1 MELKRSRHALTK
13 YRKFI
18 IEFILY
24 IILLIVFVYFY
35 LIDEIRIFTK
45 GSTTL
50 SSRTEKVESFDAPFM
65 TLCFEP
71 SFKPSIL
78 QKHGLPNDFGTF
90 NLLYNALKGMDMEMY
105 QNLTYSYKKD
115 FLIKLELV
123 SEGEINEEK
132 PINFE
137 IQKVVTSRSGL
148 CHLIKYNAS
157 VSVDGEKI
165 RLQFIY
171 KGPKLDKPESA
182 KVLLSS
188 PNGWYGIVLDDWP
201 FYDPTILKIP
211 FEKLQAKR
219 WTAKVSQTD
228 YQYMTGTNNFEECL
242 LEQIKRNSVCKTKCY
257 PLVFN
262 FLPNFTLCSP
272 DEISCMH
279 NLLTIQRKYRYE
291 CLQAKKII
299 QYKASF
305 NPTFNLNSNESDFL
319 FVFFFD
325 KGTKDIK
332 EEVLI
337 VTTASFIGSV
347 GGSLGLFLGFS
358 FFNYLS
364 GIINKVLP

>member
-1 MELKRSRHALTK
+1 MAFERTKNIFKK

-18 IEFILY
+18 IQCILY
-24 IILLIVFVYFY
+24 LILLIVFVNFY
-35 LIDEIRIFTK
+35 LIDEMVNYAK

-50 SSRTEKVESFDAPFM
+50 SSRTEKVEYLAAPYM
-65 TLCFEP
+65 TICLEP
-71 SFKPSIL
+71 PFKTSIL
-78 QKHGLPNDFGTF
+78 KKYGLSQSTKHIKDLFK
-90 NLLYNALKGMDMEMY
+90 ALRELK
-105 QNLTYSYKKD
+105 NLTIYENFSYKHEID
-115 FLIKLELV
+115 FNIRLEVLKNGSKV
-123 SEGEINEEK
+123 PEEIE
-132 PINFE
+132 FG
-137 IQKVVTSRSGL
+137 IQKIVTTRGL
-148 CHLIKYNAS
+148 CHLIKYNVN
-157 VSVDGEKI
+157 VSTNDDMI
-165 RLQFIY
+165 RLSY
-171 KGPKLDKPESA
+171 SSKVPDYDTPEYA
-182 KVLLSS
+182 KILLSS

>member
-171 KGPKLDKPESA
+171 KGLKSDKPESA
-182 KVLLSS
+182 KILLSS
-188 PNGWYGIVLDDWP
+188 SNGWHGIVMDDWP
-201 FYDPTILKIP
+201 SFNPSISKIP
-211 FEKLQAKR
+211 IENQQYL
-219 WTAKVSQTD
+219 AKVSQTD
-228 YQYMTGTNNFEECL
+228 YRYMTGTTNFEQCL
-242 LEQIKRNSVCKTKCY
+242 VEQITRKSTCKTKCY
-257 PLVFN
+257 PFMFN
-262 FLPNFTLCSP
+262 FLPNYTLCNP
-272 DEISCMH
+272 EEHHCMH
-279 NLLTIQRKYRYE
+279 HALYKNRYE
-291 CLQAKKII
+291 CLQPLKNV
-299 QYKASF
+299 QYRTTIYPGFKQKTKRSGF
-305 NPTFNLNSNESDFL
+305 W
-319 FVFFFD
+319 FVIYFD
-325 KGTKDIK
+325 TATKEIK

-337 VTTASFIGSV
+337 VTTGGLIGSV
-347 GGSLGLFLGFS
+347 GGSAGLFLGFS
-358 FFNYLS
+358 FFTYLS
-364 GIINKVLP
+364 GIIDRLLP